1 MDDADTV
8 LLQPGEPV
16 VLNDDEYR
24 IRALRR
30 GDKGWQIAFEDHG
43 DRQSVE
49 PLRGADV
56 FVAARRQLEDDEFW
70 IEDLIGLEVT
80 DDRGTDLGKVTDV
93 VFGPAQDRLVISGE
107 NGEFEVPF
115 VADLVPVVD
124 TSVGRIEVK
133 WIEGLVS
140 EPRSQP

>member
-1 MDDADTV
+1 
-8 LLQPGEPV
+8 
-16 VLNDDEYR
+16 
-24 IRALRR
+24 
-30 GDKGWQIAFEDHG
+30 
-43 DRQSVE
+43 
-49 PLRGADV
+49 V

>member
-1 MDDADTV
+1 VDDADTV

-16 VLNDDEYR
+16 VLNDDQYR

-49 PLRGADV
+49 SLRGAEV

-124 TSVGRIEVK
+124 TSSGRIEVK